1 MAPGVIL
8 QAATLGSGLNRE
20 QQALLEF
27 IKRTKRGAFLHL
39 PLWLFMG
46 VCVDMSAAHPL
57 LFWGNCAAF
66 SLVTA
71 PRIFL
76 ARRADALVERHRKA
90 ARRILRAL
98 VFIPCLQWS
107 VLATLSTFE
116 GPLHALMLP
125 LQFTTV
131 GLATAGTVVLAV
143 DSLIRIWYPILAV
156 IPLGIAIPI
165 AQPGPMSL
173 LLALMIV
180 SMVLYVAAA
189 SRVVHDDY
197 WAALN
202 SRTLLEK
209 RAKALETL
217 SNTDV
222 LTQIPNRLHFEDCLQ
237 QAWAHAARES
247 EPLSLLLVDL
257 DHFKRINDTYGHAI
271 GDDCLKAAA
280 RSLTFGMLRETDLV
294 ARWGGEEF
302 IVLLPDTDR
311 ASAQAV
317 AERLLDG
324 VGSTVIPCP
333 GGIINLACSIG
344 VATRYPDGRRDPS
357 SLINE
362 ADRALYQA
370 KSQGRNRVVAAA
382 A

>member
-1 MAPGVIL
+1 M
-8 QAATLGSGLNRE
+8 NRE

-27 IKRTKRGAFLHL
+27 IRRTKRGMFLHL

-46 VCVDMSAAHPL
+46 ISDGMTAAQPL
-57 LFWGNCAAF
+57 LFWGNCAVFA
-66 SLVTA
+66 LVTA
-71 PRIFL
+71 LRIVL
-76 ARRADALVERHRKA
+76 TRRADVLVARHRRA
-90 ARRILRAL
+90 ARRVLRVL
-98 VFIPCLQWS
+98 IFVPCLQWS
-107 VLATLSTFE
+107 VLATTSTFA

-143 DSLIRIWYPILAV
+143 DGLVRIWYPILAV
-156 IPLGIAIPI
+156 IPLGLAILI
-165 AQPGPMSL
+165 AQPGSMGV
-173 LLALMIV
+173 LLALMDV
-180 SMVLYVAAA
+180 SMVLYVSAA

-209 RAKALETL
+209 RAKTLETL

-222 LTQIPNRLHFEDCLQ
+222 LTQIPNRLHFEDCLE
-237 QAWAHAARES
+237 QAWAHAARQH

-257 DHFKRINDTYGHAI
+257 DHFKKINDTHGHAV

-280 RSLTFGMLRETDLV
+280 RALTFGMLRESDLV

-302 IVLLPDTDR
+302 IVLLPRTDR
-311 ASAQAV
+311 DSAQAI
-317 AERLLDG
+317 AERLLG
-324 VGSTVIPCP
+324 GIGSTVIPCQ
-333 GGIINLACSIG
+333 GGLISLACSIG
-344 VATRYPDGRRDPS
+344 VATRYPDGRRDPG

-362 ADRALYQA
+362 ADRALYEA
-370 KSQGRNRVVAAA
+370 KNQGRNRVVAAA

>member
-1 MAPGVIL
+1 M
-8 QAATLGSGLNRE
+8 SRE

-27 IKRTKRGAFLHL
+27 IKRAKRGMYLHL

-46 VCVDMSAAHPL
+46 VCVGMTASHPL
-57 LFWGNCAAF
+57 LFWGNCALF
-66 SLVTA
+66 TLVTA
-71 PRIFL
+71 LRFAL
-76 ARRADALVERHRKA
+76 TRRADALVERHRKA

-98 VFIPCLQWS
+98 VFVPCVQWS
-107 VLATLSTFE
+107 VLATTSAFP
-116 GPLHALMLP
+116 GPLHVLMLP

-143 DSLIRIWYPILAV
+143 DGLVRIWYPIIAV
-156 IPLGIAIPI
+156 IPLGIAVPI
-165 AQPGPMSL
+165 AQPGPMGM
-173 LLALMIV
+173 LLALMDV
-180 SMVLYVAAA
+180 SMILYVSAA

-202 SRTLLEK
+202 GRTLLEK
-209 RAKALETL
+209 RAKTLETL

-222 LTQIPNRLHFEDCLQ
+222 LTQIPNRLHFEDCLE
-237 QAWAHAARES
+237 QAWARAAREH

-257 DHFKRINDTYGHAI
+257 DHFKQINDTHGHAI

-280 RSLTFGMLRETDLV
+280 RALTFGVLREADLV

-311 ASAQAV
+311 AGAQV
-317 AERLLDG
+317 IAERLLGG
-324 VGSTVIPCP
+324 VGSTVIPCQ
-333 GGIINLACSIG
+333 GGNIRLACSIG
-344 VATRYPDGRRDPS
+344 VATRRPDGRRDAG

-362 ADRALYQA
+362 ADRALYEA
-370 KSQGRNRVVAAA
+370 KNQGRNRVVAAA